1 MPEAKSKESSNR
13 KVLCPECET
22 EVTVSRVEGEDE
34 GRCEKCGLDVGR
46 ILTKRRYD
54 KALAKMNEADDNEK
68 KGNKKKGSEW
78 W

>member
-1 MPEAKSKESSNR
+1 VPEKTKESSSR

-22 EVTVSRVEGEDE
+22 ETTVSRVEGEDE
-34 GRCEKCGLDVGR
+34 GKCEKCGLDVGR

-54 KALAKMNEADDNEK
+54 RALAKMNADDEKEK
-68 KGNKKKGSEW
+68 KSSSKSKSEW